1 MSTFIP
7 PTPTATKSAEQHE
20 EPSEQDSFNHLLFK
34 VLRLTSEQVQDL
46 NDWMKHRGFPNVH
59 EIIVQNFRNPHELK
73 DDLQFIRE
81 SKTYYIQANVMVSLS
96 LMTTYIKHLRYLAKA
111 KHFGPFYY
119 IQIDPQDYDEW
130 CISTPEEEIHF
141 QTPSKFGSPATPR
154 SMATSEAS
162 ESYITLTNFKK
173 GIKRDASAYPIFKNE
188 RYYNT
193 FIRHFKATAKAQGLS
208 TLMDPNFTPG
218 SDEYGQQLFQEQ
230 QDFLY
235 SVLISSLKTDFS
247 EALVKD
253 HEGDAQ
259 LILEL
264 LHEHHTGN
272 SQYSRSEINRITKYL
287 TNIKLDDTWRGTNE
301 SFLMHYNDQL
311 RLLDSLVDP
320 EEKLPDNTRV
330 TFLESAVESVPDLRR
345 VKITDNVLQAQL
357 DSTRSITYKSY
368 FDLLKDAAFHLD
380 QATKR
385 GNKIRRTNVHF
396 SGPNDEGDHQNPLS
410 DDLQAIQQEDV
421 CSEPPEPLSYSVFQS
436 HFQGSSTS
444 SAQKIF
450 LPKHIWEKLSK
461 DQQQMIIDHNRSL
474 PKSGSSSILTPNKS
488 PSPLPHK
495 PTPQQTAKSQQVH
508 THQSDESTADSTK
521 IETNPSDPLL
531 AMVHQSIHPSD
542 DDASDITKVLSAKRS
557 RQIQVCKHYI
567 FQHANHTNNQLVDR
581 GANGGLAGSDM
592 RVIYKTHRKINISG
606 IDNHEV
612 NGLDVV
618 TAATLLNT
626 SLGKVIGIF
635 NEYTHLGKGSS
646 IHSSGQLEW
655 VKTHV
660 DEKSIKVGG
669 TQLITTLDGYSVPLL
684 IKDGLAYATSLGRP
698 TDHDMDS
705 YPHVFFTSPDEW
717 DPSVLD
723 HDPPPLDG
731 LDPSQVLDQH
741 FGDPMFD
748 AYGDFNERIIANL
761 NILLD
766 APPEDC
772 RSYTANLHQSS
783 SQEPDWNALRPFF
796 AWTSPSSIQD
806 TFNVTTR
813 HKIAP
818 HTQDYIKKHFKSR
831 NPVFNIPRRSE
842 AVATDTIFSD
852 TPAVDD
858 GSTMAQFFC
867 GRDTLVCDAYGIKST
882 KKFINTLS
890 DNIRKR
896 GAMDTLISDGGKYE
910 ISKRVTDLLR
920 SLFIKDYQSEPYHQ
934 HQNKAENRFGLAKR
948 YTNTVMNTSGCPA
961 CCWLLCLQYI
971 CVVLNHL
978 ASPTLQ
984 GICPVQALE
993 GTTPDISFL
1002 LHFSFYEPIYYR
1014 IDSSEPDLNFP
1025 SSSNEKKGY
1034 WVGFADNQGDSVTWR
1049 ILTEDTQ
1056 KIIIRSGVR
1065 SALRT
1070 TTNQRLASSSGE
1082 GTTLPFPIPYPQ
1094 QSSNSLPLDPID
1106 ASTSNFEQFVKSQS
1120 GEDEDHPIPM
1130 TNIDIPNLLGRSFL
1144 LSPEDNGERYMAKI
1158 IDIDDHG
1165 QHLEDIK
1172 FKLKISKDQAEE
1184 IMSYNQLMDYIQK
1197 GTDAE
1202 EDPDSLFKFRD
1213 IVAHQGPLESTDPNH
1228 KGSKYNVMVEWESG
1242 EITYEPLAL
1251 ISKDDP
1257 ITCAVYAKKHDL
1269 LDTTGWKHL
1278 KRYAKTSK
1286 RLIRA
1291 VKQSRIRQV
1300 RASAR
1305 YQHGFQVPRDYNDA
1319 MRLDKENGNTHW
1331 QDAMDLELTQIHEY
1345 KVFRDTGKAKFHNGK
1360 VVTPD
1365 GFQKI
1370 RVHFVYAVKH
1380 DGRFKARLVA
1390 DGHLTKEPV
1399 ESIYSGVVSL
1409 RSLRMVVFLSQ
1420 LNNLEIWGADV
1431 GNAYLEA
1438 YTDEKLCIMAGPE
1451 FKELQG
1457 HLLIMVKAL
1466 YGTRSG
1472 GARWHDRLFD
1482 ILQELKFKPSKAD
1495 PDVWMRPEPGGTCYE
1510 YIAVYVDDLAI
1521 AAKDPQAF
1529 CNELKKKYNLKLK
1542 GVGPLEYHLGC
1553 TYKKDPD
1560 ETLAADP
1567 RRYVNKILE
1576 SYERMFLEKP
1586 RKSRPPLEGGDH
1598 PELDTSELCDEHQTK
1613 QFQTLIGQL
1622 QWLISLG
1629 RFDIAV
1635 HVMSLSRFRAQPRKG
1650 HLDRAKRIVGYLLF
1664 LPDGA
1669 IRFRTG
1675 EPDFSSLRDQ
1685 EYDWTR
1691 TVYSGACEQIPH
1703 DIPKPLGKHVQTTH
1717 YVDANLHHDL
1727 ATGKAVTA
1735 VLHFLNQTP
1744 IDAYTKRQST
1754 VETATYGSE
1763 FVAARTAVDQIIDI
1777 RTTLRYLGVPIRDMS
1792 YMFGDNRSVVT
1803 SSTIPNSTISKRHH
1817 LASYHRV
1824 REAIAAKFISFHW
1837 KDGKSNPADILSKHW
1852 EFATVWPMLK
1862 PILFWRGETATQL
1875 KGSDRIPSTTPGAEP
1890 PRDAKDSGS
1899 ARPHST
1905 HLETSSTNRS

>member
-7 PTPTATKSAEQHE
+7 PTPAAHKSAGQHE

-46 NDWMKHRGFPNVH
+46 NDWMKHRGIPNVH
-59 EIIVQNFRNPHELK
+59 EVIAQNFRKPHALE

-81 SKTYYIQANVMVSLS
+81 DKPCYIQSNVMISLS
-96 LMTTYIKHLRYLAKA
+96 LMITYIKHLRYSAKT
-111 KHFGPFYY
+111 KYFGPFYY

-130 CISTPEEEIHF
+130 RTTPPEEEVHF
-141 QTPSKFGSPATPR
+141 QTPSKLGSPATPR
-154 SMATSEAS
+154 SMATSVAS
-162 ESYITLTNFKK
+162 ESYITLSNFKK

-193 FIRHFKATAKAQGLS
+193 FIRHFKATAKAQGLNS
-208 TLMDPNFTPG
+208 LMDPSFTPG
-218 SDEYGQQLFQEQ
+218 SDECEQQLFQDQ

-259 LILEL
+259 LIIEL

-311 RLLDSLVDP
+311 RLLDSLVDSD
-320 EEKLPDNTRV
+320 EKLPDNTRV

-357 DSTRSITYKSY
+357 DSTRPITYRSY

-385 GNKIRRTNVHF
+385 GSKIRRTNVHF
-396 SGPNDEGDHQNPLS
+396 SGPNNEDDHQNLTS
-410 DDLQAIQQEDV
+410 DDHQVIQQEDV
-421 CSEPPEPLSYSVFQS
+421 CNEPPEPLSYSVFQS

-444 SAQKIF
+444 STQKIF
-450 LPKHIWEKLSK
+450 LPKPIWEKLSK

-474 PKSGSSSILTPNKS
+474 PKSGSSSISTPNKS

-508 THQSDESTADSTK
+508 THQSDESTADTTK
-521 IETNPSDPLL
+521 IETTPSDPLL
-531 AMVHQSIHPSD
+531 AMVHQSIHTSN

-635 NEYTHLGKGSS
+635 NEYAHLGKGSS

-655 VKTHV
+655 FKTHV
-660 DEKSIKVGG
+660 DEKSLKVGG
-669 TQLITTLDGYSVPLL
+669 TQLITTLEGYSVPLL
-684 IKDGLAYATSLGRP
+684 VKDGLAYATSLGRP
-698 TDHDMDS
+698 TDQDMDT

-731 LDPSQVLDQH
+731 LDPSQVLDQP

-766 APPEDC
+766 APPEDYG
-772 RSYTANLHQSS
+772 SYIANLHQGS

-813 HKIAP
+813 HGSAP

-882 KKFINTLS
+882 KQFINTLS

-920 SLFIKDYQSEPYHQ
+920 SLFIQDYQSEPYHQ

-961 CCWLLCLQYI
+961 FCWLLCLQYI

-1002 LHFSFYEPIYYR
+1002 LHFSFYEPVYYR

-1034 WVGFADNQGDSVTWR
+1034 WVGFADNQGDSLTWR

-1056 KIIIRSGVR
+1056 KIIIHSGVR

-1070 TTNQRLASSSGE
+1070 TTNQRLASPSGE
-1082 GTTLPFPIPYPQ
+1082 GTTLPFPIPYS
-1094 QSSNSLPLDPID
+1094 QSQNSLPLDPLD
-1106 ASTSNFEQFVKSQS
+1106 ASTPNFEHFVKSQT
-1120 GEDEDHPIPM
+1120 GEDEDNPIPM
-1130 TNIDIPNLLGRSFL
+1130 GNIDIPNLLGRSFL
-1144 LSPEDNGERYMAKI
+1144 LPPEDNGERHMAKV

-1165 QHLEDIK
+1165 QTLEDIK
-1172 FKLKISKDQAEE
+1172 FKLKINKDQAEE

-1242 EITYEPLAL
+1242 EVTYEPLTL

-1300 RASAR
+1300 RASVR
-1305 YQHGFQVPRDYNDA
+1305 YQHGFQVPKDYNDA

-1345 KVFRDTGKAKFHNGK
+1345 KVFKDTGKAKFHNGK

-1457 HLLIMVKAL
+1457 HLLIMVKSL

-1482 ILQELKFKPSKAD
+1482 ILQEMKSKPSKAD

-1521 AAKDPQAF
+1521 AAKDSQAF

-1560 ETLAADP
+1560 GTLAADP

-1576 SYERMFLEKP
+1576 SFERMFKEKP

-1675 EPDFSSLRDQ
+1675 VPDFSSLKDQ

-1735 VLHFLNQTP
+1735 ALHFLNQTP

-1777 RTTLRYLGVPIRDMS
+1777 RTTLRYLGVPIRDKS
-1792 YMFGDNRSVVT
+1792 YMFGDNKSVVT

-1817 LASYHRV
+1817 LASYHQV

-1852 EFATVWPMLK
+1852 EFATVWL
-1862 PILFWRGETATQL
+1862 
-1875 KGSDRIPSTTPGAEP
+1875 PS
-1890 PRDAKDSGS
+1890 
-1899 ARPHST
+1899 
-1905 HLETSSTNRS
+1905 